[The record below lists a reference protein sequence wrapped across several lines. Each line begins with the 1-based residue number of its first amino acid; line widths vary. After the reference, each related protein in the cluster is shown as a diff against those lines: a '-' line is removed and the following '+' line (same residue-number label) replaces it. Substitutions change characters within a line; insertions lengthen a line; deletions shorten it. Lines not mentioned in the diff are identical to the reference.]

1 MFISVRTAVHRY
13 VLFSSRQSSNKF
25 GSALG
30 LSKSSSFMHLFSP
43 RQSPNKFGSALDL
56 SKSSFFM
63 HLFSPRQSPNK
74 FGFALDLSKS
84 SSFMHLFSSRQ
95 SSNKFGSAL
104 DLSKSSSF
112 MHLFSSRQS
121 SNKFGSA
128 LDLSKRF
135 VCRKY
140 KHLSA
145 GCKIARIRKN
155 RVAAIFFA
163 KKEVEIKKYGY
174 ICTLQN
180 RGEMPEW
187 SIGPHSKCGVRVTVP
202 GVRIPL
208 SPQEMLVIS

>member
-1 MFISVRTAVHRY
+1 MFISVRTAVHRHAPFLASAELEQ
-13 VLFSSRQSSNKF
+13 VRLCTRLIEKFIDMHLFSPRQSSNKF

-30 LSKSSSFMHLFSP
+30 LSK
-43 RQSPNKFGSALDL
+43 
-56 SKSSFFM
+56 
-63 HLFSPRQSPNK
+63 
-74 FGFALDLSKS
+74 
-84 SSFMHLFSSRQ
+84 
-95 SSNKFGSAL
+95 
-104 DLSKSSSF
+104 
-112 MHLFSSRQS
+112 
-121 SNKFGSA
+121 
-128 LDLSKRF
+128 RF

-140 KHLSA
+140 RHLSA

-163 KKEVEIKKYGY
+163 KKEAGIKKYGY

-208 SPQEMLVIS
+208 SPQYRLEISELRNLRTV